1 MQWTAAHRKFWSLLY
16 HKKFLPEI
24 VSTLSTSTNE
34 HTTRVQENTVAYR
47 RTEESTSTTNAHTI
61 RIQDRTV
68 PYREI

>member
-1 MQWTAAHRKFWSLLY
+1 MQRTAAHRKFWSLLY

-24 VSTLSTSTNE
+24 VSTLSFTNE

-47 RTEESTSTTNAHTI
+47 RTEESTSTTNAHTT
-61 RIQDRTV
+61 RIQDRAV